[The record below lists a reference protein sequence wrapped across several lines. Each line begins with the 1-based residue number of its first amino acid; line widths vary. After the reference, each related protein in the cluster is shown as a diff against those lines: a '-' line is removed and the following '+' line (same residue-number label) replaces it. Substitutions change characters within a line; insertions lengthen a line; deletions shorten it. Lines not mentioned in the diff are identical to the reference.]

1 MLKRFAPK
9 AIESLGD
16 NGKPDGIGGVQRDAP
31 LLISHSRQ
39 IESPAMLSRNRT
51 ALLFA
56 AFGAL
61 VTVAVF
67 GFMGSGELPGA
78 AIPMIVFS
86 IIAAGLMGW
95 LLAHKL
101 ATPFRA
107 FAILTGAVV
116 MLASQIP
123 FALMT
128 ATYFWFQE
136 PVSAAAY
143 GKSIALLIMGGWAIA
158 GIVQSI
164 AGAAAGWLIHWMGA
178 GQLDEF
184 EADAEE

>member
-1 MLKRFAPK
+1 
-9 AIESLGD
+9 
-16 NGKPDGIGGVQRDAP
+16 
-31 LLISHSRQ
+31 
-39 IESPAMLSRNRT
+39 MLSRNRT

-61 VTVAVF
+61 VAVAVF
-67 GFMGSGELPGA
+67 GFMGTGALPDV
-78 AIPMIVFS
+78 AIPMIVFAILS
-86 IIAAGLMGW
+86 AGLMGW

-136 PVSAAAY
+136 PTSAAEY
-143 GKSIALLIMGGWAIA
+143 GKAIALLIVGGWAIA
-158 GIVQSI
+158 GIVQTV

-178 GQLDEF
+178 GRLDDF
-184 EADAEE
+184 DAEPEE

>member
-1 MLKRFAPK
+1 
-9 AIESLGD
+9 
-16 NGKPDGIGGVQRDAP
+16 
-31 LLISHSRQ
+31 
-39 IESPAMLSRNRT
+39 MLSRNST

-61 VTVAVF
+61 VAAAVF
-67 GFMGSGELPGA
+67 GYLGEGEFPDA
-78 AIPMIVFS
+78 AVPMIVFS
-86 IIAAGLMGW
+86 VFSAGLTGW

-116 MLASQIP
+116 MLGSQIP

-136 PVSAAAY
+136 PVTLSQY
-143 GKSIALLIMGGWAIA
+143 GQSIAVLIVGGWAVA
-158 GIVQSI
+158 GIVQTI
-164 AGAAAGWLIHWMGA
+164 AGGAAGWLIHSLSA
-178 GQLDEF
+178 HHDEQD
-184 EADAEE
+184 EQSASDD

>member
-1 MLKRFAPK
+1 
-9 AIESLGD
+9 
-16 NGKPDGIGGVQRDAP
+16 
-31 LLISHSRQ
+31 
-39 IESPAMLSRNRT
+39 MLSRNRT

-61 VTVAVF
+61 VAVAVF
-67 GFMGSGELPGA
+67 GFMGTGALPDEA
-78 AIPMIVFS
+78 LPMIGFTVMS
-86 IIAAGLMGW
+86 AGLMGW

-116 MLASQIP
+116 MLSAQIP

-136 PVSAAAY
+136 PVSFADY
-143 GKSIALLIMGGWAIA
+143 GKSIALLIVGGWAVA
-158 GIVQSI
+158 GIVQTI
-164 AGAAAGWLIHWMGA
+164 AGAAAGWLIHWMSRHD
-178 GQLDEF
+178 QE
-184 EADAEE
+184 

>member
-1 MLKRFAPK
+1 M
-9 AIESLGD
+9 I
-16 NGKPDGIGGVQRDAP
+16 
-31 LLISHSRQ
+31 
-39 IESPAMLSRNRT
+39 SRNRT
-51 ALLFA
+51 ALLYA

-61 VTVAVF
+61 VAVAVF
-67 GFMGSGELPGA
+67 GFIGEGEMPDE

-86 IIAAGLMGW
+86 IFSASLMGW

-123 FALMT
+123 FAIIT

-136 PVSAAAY
+136 PVSAAEY
-143 GKSIALLIMGGWAIA
+143 SKSIAVLIVGGWAIA

-164 AGAAAGWLIHWMGA
+164 GGAVAGWLIHWMGNHY
-178 GQLDEF
+178 
-184 EADAEE
+184 EE